1 MTYDE
6 TKKKIFI
13 KWLIGIPITFVAS
26 VSSLVSVLKMLFFAL
41 DSGDHVSNMVS
52 QPLKNIVV
60 MIYQNTHFL
69 EYFWIYSPTP
79 TLDSL
84 NTLDNIYSL
93 AVYGFIFVGMTFIH
107 SARALSVILT
117 AIDQEIEY
125 EMIKAS
131 ATGDHPRQR
140 REIQQ
145 SISVPTPKLFSQFHT
160 LYLAPIIV
168 GLIVASIAKLAGL
181 V

>member
-6 TKKKIFI
+6 AKKKIFI
-13 KWLIGIPITFVAS
+13 KWLIGISITFIAS
-26 VSSLVSVLKMLFFAL
+26 VSSTISVLKMFFFAL
-41 DSGDHVSNMVS
+41 DSGYQVSNVVS
-52 QPLKNIVV
+52 QPLKNIVEF
-60 MIYQNTHFL
+60 IYQNTHFL

-79 TLDSL
+79 TLNSL

-93 AVYGFIFVGMTFIH
+93 VVYGFIFVGMTFIH
-107 SARALSVILT
+107 SARALSARLT
-117 AIDQEIEY
+117 AIDKEIEN

-131 ATGDHPRQR
+131 VTGNYPRQR

-145 SISVPTPKLFSQFHT
+145 SISVPTPKLFSQLHT

-168 GLIVASIAKLAGL
+168 GLIVAGIAKLAGL

>member
-6 TKKKIFI
+6 TKKKIFL
-13 KWLIGIPITFVAS
+13 KWLIGIPITFITS
-26 VSSLVSVLKMLFFAL
+26 VSSLVSALKMLSFAL
-41 DSGDHVSNMVS
+41 DSGDRVSNMVS
-52 QPLKNIVV
+52 QLLKNIVV

-131 ATGDHPRQR
+131 ATGNHPRQR

-145 SISVPTPKLFSQFHT
+145 SISVPAPKLFSQFHT